1 MMFTIFDRL
10 IAYFQKNK
18 KSQRHRKWFLI
29 NCAGLVNGKGPR
41 FRTRPSKSC
50 KIVPQNTVYDYKY

>member
-29 NCAGLVNGKGPR
+29 NCASLVNGKGPR

-50 KIVPQNTVYDYKY
+50 KIFPQNTVYDYKY

>member
-18 KSQRHRKWFLI
+18 KSQQHRKWFLI

-50 KIVPQNTVYDYKY
+50 KIFPQNTVSDYKY

>member
-10 IAYFQKNK
+10 IACFQKNK
-18 KSQRHRKWFLI
+18 KPQRHRKWFLI

-50 KIVPQNTVYDYKY
+50 KIFPQNTVYDYKY

>member
-50 KIVPQNTVYDYKY
+50 KIFPQNSVYDYKY

>member
-10 IAYFQKNK
+10 IAYFQKNQ

-29 NCAGLVNGKGPR
+29 NCASLVNGKGPR
-41 FRTRPSKSC
+41 FRTRSSKSC
-50 KIVPQNTVYDYKY
+50 KIFPQNTVYDYKY

>member
-18 KSQRHRKWFLI
+18 KPQRHRKWFLI
-29 NCAGLVNGKGPR
+29 NCTSLVNGKGPR
-41 FRTRPSKSC
+41 FRTHPSKSC
-50 KIVPQNTVYDYKY
+50 KIFPQNTVSDYKY